1 MNLLDT
7 QSELFFWQE
16 WYLLFVY
23 LYLLVFFL
31 VIWKFLTALH
41 CCLFV
46 SADYLWIL
54 NRDPSQFLKH
64 IGFAQWIYATV
75 RLVYNMS

>member
-16 WYLLFVY
+16 WCIV
-23 LYLLVFFL
+23 VF
-31 VIWKFLTALH
+31 
-41 CCLFV
+41 FV

-75 RLVYNMS
+75 RLV